1 MNRRDLM
8 QCAVVLFA
16 GLKDSPYALGAL
28 SNEQREVISLRAPYI
43 ERTSINFFN
52 EIQRQAIIIASER
65 IIPRT
70 DTPGAID
77 AGVPRFIELMVSDWL
92 MDSERDTFMLGL
104 QDLLDQ
110 SDGDFSALS

>member
-1 MNRRDLM
+1 M
-8 QCAVVLFA
+8 
-16 GLKDSPYALGAL
+16 LKEPLL
-28 SNEQREVISLRAPYI
+28 ISSLV
-43 ERTSINFFN
+43 
-52 EIQRQAIIIASER
+52 QRQAIIIASER

-92 MDSERDTFMLGL
+92 MDSERDTFMLL

-110 SDGDFSALS
+110 LMEIFQPSVKPSN